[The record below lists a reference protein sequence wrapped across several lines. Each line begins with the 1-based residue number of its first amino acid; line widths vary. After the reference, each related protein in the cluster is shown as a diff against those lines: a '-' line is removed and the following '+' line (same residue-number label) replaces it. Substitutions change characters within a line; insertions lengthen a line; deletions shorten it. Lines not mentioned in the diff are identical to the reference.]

1 MALRGWGKRML
12 TGKMEE
18 DLTCPWEPLKVLKPG
33 GGVSGPELH
42 PRKITLAITWRA
54 AWRGIGLKAS

>member
-1 MALRGWGKRML
+1 ML

-42 PRKITLAITWRA
+42 SRKITLAITWRV